1 MNVENPAFM
10 RSEVVMRPW
19 ASIRNILYS
28 RETSARFDQ
37 PAPSQLRYV
46 YLDFFI
52 DMLPR
57 RERDDSHRLTDRT
70 AKICRKKGERKKAL
84 AKNEV
89 EPGGR
94 VSTELE

>member
-1 MNVENPAFM
+1 MF
-10 RSEVVMRPW
+10 
-19 ASIRNILYS
+19 ILI
-28 RETSARFDQ
+28 
-37 PAPSQLRYV
+37 
-46 YLDFFI
+46 FFI

-84 AKNEV
+84 PVAKNEV

-94 VSTELE
+94 VSAELE